1 MKKVFMMLAAMAATL
16 SLSAQTANEITGV
29 CGEEVTITAT
39 ADEGY
44 EFEKW
49 QDGNTDNT
57 RIITISSDL
66 DEVLEYVASFIP
78 KTMTILAT
86 VNEEE
91 WGEITGTLSAKVGEQ
106 VTIKATAKSACYKFV
121 KWSDDVLTAERTFTV
136 GVNDTAN
143 TIEAIFEQVEFTVK
157 ATAGAHGSVSISK

>member
-16 SLSAQTANEITGV
+16 SLSAQTPSEITAV
-29 CGEEVTITAT
+29 CGEEVMITAT

-49 QDGNTDNT
+49 QDGNTVNPRT
-57 RIITISSDL
+57 ITISSDL
-66 DEVLEYVASFIP
+66 EVLEYVASFKA

-106 VTIKATAKSACYKFV
+106 VTIKAEAKSSCYRFV
-121 KWSDDVLTAERTFTV
+121 KWSDDVLTAERTITV
-136 GVNDTAN
+136 GVNDAAN
-143 TIEAIFEQVEFTVK
+143 TFVAIFEQVEFTVK